1 MGLVQRLFPSGDAA
15 DLAVDTAFDEYAY
28 PTLAGGRWW
37 LRANML
43 SSVDGA
49 VAGADGRS
57 GSLSTDTDRAL
68 LRHLRGLCDAIVVGA
83 GTART
88 EDYGPPSVDEATLLR
103 REAEGLAPRPRLV
116 VVSRSLSL
124 DAGARLFSGPDRVL
138 VVTSRAADW
147 NAVERLAEVA
157 DVVRAGDDDVDLGE
171 VLGVLADQG
180 LRRLLCE
187 GGPSLLADVVADR
200 LLDELCL
207 TTAPTLV
214 GGAAPRIAA
223 GAAPDPRFE
232 LSLASMLRE
241 SDGTLFSRWVR
252 R

>member
-1 MGLVQRLFPSGDAA
+1 VEKLFPSDP
-15 DLAVDTAFDEYAY
+15 AVQMPIETAFEDYAY

-49 VAGADGRS
+49 VTGPDGRS
-57 GSLSTDTDRAL
+57 GSLSTDTDRSL
-68 LRHLRGLCDAIVVGA
+68 LRYLRGLSDAIMVGA

-88 EDYGPPSVDEATLLR
+88 EDYGPPSVDDPTLVR
-103 REAEGLAPRPRLV
+103 RAAVGQAPRPRLV

-124 DAGARLFSGPDRVL
+124 DPAARMFSGPDRVI

-147 NAVERLAEVA
+147 NAIERLAEVA
-157 DVVRAGDDDVDLGE
+157 DVVRAGDDAVDLTE
-171 VLGVLADQG
+171 LLGVLADQG

-187 GGPSLLADVVADR
+187 GGPSLLADLVAGR

-207 TTAPTLV
+207 TTVPTLV
-214 GGAAPRIAA
+214 GGSARRLGA

-232 LSLASMLRE
+232 LALTSMSRE
-241 SDGTLFSRWVR
+241 SDGTLFTRWGR
-252 R
+252 G

>member
-1 MGLVQRLFPSGDAA
+1 VQTLFPPPAA
-15 DLAVDTAFDEYAY
+15 AEVPTKAIFDSYAY
-28 PTLAGGRWW
+28 PTLAGARWW

-49 VAGADGRS
+49 VTGPDGRS
-57 GSLSTDTDRAL
+57 GSLATDTDRAL
-68 LRHLRGLCDAIVVGA
+68 LRHLRGLADAIVVGA

-88 EDYGPPSVDEATLLR
+88 ENYGPPTVDDDALAA
-103 REAEGLAPRPRLV
+103 RETAGQLPRPRLV
-116 VVSRSLSL
+116 VVSHSMSL
-124 DAGARLFSGPDRVL
+124 DPTSRLFSGDDRVI

-157 DVVRAGDDDVDLGE
+157 DVVRAGEEAVDLANL
-171 VLGVLADQG
+171 LGVLADQG

-187 GGPSLLADVVADR
+187 GGPSLLADLVRGR

-207 TTAPTLV
+207 TTVPTLV
-214 GGAAPRIAA
+214 GGGGPRIVA
-223 GAAPDPRFE
+223 GASPDPRFD
-232 LSLASMLRE
+232 LDLASLASD

-252 R
+252 G

>member
-1 MGLVQRLFPSGDAA
+1 MQNLFPPTTVAEVSTESVFGD
-15 DLAVDTAFDEYAY
+15 YAY
-28 PTLAGGRWW
+28 PALAGGRWW

-49 VAGADGRS
+49 VTGADGRS

-68 LRHLRGLCDAIVVGA
+68 LRHLRGLCDAILVGA

-88 EDYGPPSVDEATLLR
+88 EDYGPPTVDEPSRAL
-103 REAEGLAPRPRLV
+103 REASGQAARPRLV

-124 DAGARLFSGPDRVL
+124 DPAARLFSGPDRVI

-147 NAVERLAEVA
+147 NAVERLAQVA
-157 DVVRAGDDDVDLGE
+157 DVVRAGDDAVDLADL
-171 VLGVLADQG
+171 LGVLADQG

-187 GGPSLLADVVADR
+187 GGPSLLADLVSGR

-207 TTAPTLV
+207 TTVPTLV
-214 GGAAPRIAA
+214 GGGAPRIVA
-223 GAAPDPRFE
+223 GASPDPRFD
-232 LSLASMLRE
+232 LNLASLASD

-252 R
+252 G